1 MWSKD
6 LVAWGQWEKERKE
19 TCSEI
24 QWRTISRRKSRHGA
38 GEERNRESVGW
49 KTKHVICRCCYMD
62 HFCDRFQDCLK
73 VLMCDRSS

>member
-6 LVAWGQWEKERKE
+6 LVAWGQWEKEGKE

-24 QWRTISRRKSRHGA
+24 QWWTISRRKSRRGA

-49 KTKHVICRCCYMD
+49 KIKHVIYKVVVIWIIFTIDCR
-62 HFCDRFQDCLK
+62 LSK
-73 VLMCDRSS
+73 SSDA

>member
-6 LVAWGQWEKERKE
+6 LVAWALGAVGKGGKGD
-19 TCSEI
+19 CSEI

-49 KTKHVICRCCYMD
+49 KIKHVIYSRCYMD
-62 HFCDRFQDCLK
+62 RLYDRLPTVK
-73 VLMCDRSS
+73 SSDA